1 MENRT
6 KKNRKMKINNFLADI
21 HIILCLSAIIV
32 VCMIT
37 TQSAFHYDDSKI
49 PDGTINESSN
59 ACTTEISYTTCTKIM
74 ETTETTM
81 TTSENAVNSS
91 ETITFT
97 EVTDVTDTMSYLG
110 SFAAD
115 YYSGNT
121 VPCCGGSGRMLV
133 SSYEKDDWYKGSV
146 ASRYIYEQYG
156 YYLNEK
162 TMVYCEFPDYP
173 RLNGWYSVDDCNSDS
188 GIFDFYYADYTTC
201 PWQNDGVTKVEVWI

>member
-1 MENRT
+1 MKKRT
-6 KKNRKMKINNFLADI
+6 KKINNLLTNI
-21 HIILCLSAIIV
+21 HIVLCLSAAIV
-32 VCMIT
+32 ICMIT
-37 TQSAFHYDDSKI
+37 TRSDFHYD
-49 PDGTINESSN
+49 GTIDESSDI
-59 ACTTEISYTTCTKIM
+59 CTTEISYTTRTKIM
-74 ETTETTM
+74 ETTETTTI
-81 TTSENAVNSS
+81 TTENAVNGS

-97 EVTDVTDTMSYLG
+97 QVIDVTDTMTYLG
-110 SFAAD
+110 SFTAT
-115 YYSGNT
+115 YYSGDT
-121 VPCCGGSGRMLV
+121 VPCHGGSGRMLV

-188 GIFDFYYADYTTC
+188 GIFDFYYADYATC